1 MCFFCE
7 RYWWTKGNFLLYNF
21 QLHNYYF
28 AVKIIQ
34 LPCYPTAFVLQVNN
48 IPVNVFP
55 ITFPGHSAHMLN
67 SSKDLPKIVIANF
80 SQGSAVK
87 SMDFHPGKQSLLLGL
102 LMLLNKFVFFGF
114 FCFLFLVKFTC
125 CMVSGILFY
134 FPSNFSGNKHWRYNC
149 LGGRQ
154 QAQASFSEFQDLG
167 PCCMLSD
174 FAGLI
179 CLIFSSLGQQIVL
192 ILRTNHKAN
201 IIFMSCDRNLWSLH
215 TLHR

>member
-21 QLHNYYF
+21 RLHNYYF

-48 IPVNVFP
+48 ITVNVFP

-134 FPSNFSGNKHWRYNC
+134 FLPISVGTSIGDITVWEVGSKHR
-149 LGGRQ
+149 LLSR
-154 QAQASFSEFQDLG
+154 SFKIWDLAA
-167 PCCMLSD
+167 CS
-174 FAGLI
+174 A
-179 CLIFSSLGQQIVL
+179 
-192 ILRTNHKAN
+192 
-201 IIFMSCDRNLWSLH
+201 
-215 TLHR
+215 TLQV